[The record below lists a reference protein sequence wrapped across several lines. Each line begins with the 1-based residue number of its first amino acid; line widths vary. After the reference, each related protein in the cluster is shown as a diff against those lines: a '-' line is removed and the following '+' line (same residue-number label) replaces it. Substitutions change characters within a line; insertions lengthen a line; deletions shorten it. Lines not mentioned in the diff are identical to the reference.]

1 MVFLLIFRG
10 HLARAE
16 IAGENSPEGCR
27 IPKRSIIL
35 FLSHL
40 VGNADKN
47 TVLRE
52 GVAWFRWGAA
62 YKPDPG
68 QRRLGQIAGLR
79 E

>member
-40 VGNADKN
+40 IGNADKN

-52 GVAWFRWGAA
+52 GVAWFRWGQHISQIRDSA
-62 YKPDPG
+62 DLG
-68 QRRLGQIAGLR
+68 RLLA
-79 E
+79 